1 MMELHFKNL
10 DIKINGG
17 ELVGIIGPNGAGKTY
32 LLKMLSGRVK
42 NSFIYID
49 NRLVDDYSLEYKRN
63 NIVCVFNDN
72 IYNTNVVSSELSYN
86 IEKLNISDIDNRVNY
101 FKEYFGLEDI
111 FDEDISGLS
120 NDDRVYIKILSLL
133 IINPIIFSIDDLLTY
148 LSNDKK
154 TKVLN
159 YIKENNITLI
169 NITSNME
176 ELFFVDK
183 ILVMNKGKKELF
195 DNTENVLKNEDI
207 FKRLGL
213 SLPFIYDINSML
225 KSYELI
231 REDHIVYKE
240 LVDMLWK

>member
-10 DIKINGG
+10 DIKVNSG
-17 ELVGIIGPNGAGKTY
+17 ELIGVVGPNGAGKTY

-49 NRLVDDYSLEYKRN
+49 NRLVDEYSFEYKRN

-72 IYNTNVVSSELSYN
+72 IYNTNVVSSELRYY
-86 IEKLNISDIDNRVNY
+86 IEKLNISDISNRVNY
-101 FKEYFGLEDI
+101 FKEYFGLENT
-111 FDEDISGLS
+111 FDEEISGLS
-120 NDDRVYIKILSLL
+120 NEDRVYIKILSLL
-133 IINPIIFSIDDLLTY
+133 IINPSIFSIDDLLTY

-176 ELFFVDK
+176 ELLFVDK

-195 DNTENVLKNEDI
+195 DNTENVLKNEDV

>member
-1 MMELHFKNL
+1 MKELHFKNL
-10 DIKINGG
+10 DIKVKSG
-17 ELVGIIGPNGAGKTY
+17 ELIGVVGPNGSGKTY

-49 NRLVDDYSLEYKRN
+49 NRLIDEYSFEYKRN

-72 IYNTNVVSSELSYN
+72 IFNTNVVSSELSYN

-101 FKEYFGLEDI
+101 FKEYFGLENI
-111 FDEDISGLS
+111 FDEEISALS
-120 NDDRVYIKILSLL
+120 NEDRVYIKILSLL
-133 IINPIIFSIDDLLTY
+133 IINPSIFSIDDLLTY

-176 ELFFVDK
+176 ELLFVDK

-195 DNTENVLKNEDI
+195 DNTENVLKNEDV

>member
-1 MMELHFKNL
+1 MKELHFKNL
-10 DIKINGG
+10 DININRG
-17 ELVGIIGPNGAGKTY
+17 ELIGIIGPNGAGKTY

-42 NSFIYID
+42 NNYIYID
-49 NRLVDDYSLEYKRN
+49 NRLVDEYSLEYKRN

-72 IYNTNVVSSELSYN
+72 IYNTNIVSSELNYY
-86 IEKLNISDIDNRVNY
+86 IEKLNISDMDIRVSS
-101 FKEYFGLEDI
+101 FKDYFGLEDI
-111 FDEDISGLS
+111 FDEEINNLS
-120 NDDRVYIKILSLL
+120 IEKRVYIKILSLL
-133 IINPIIFSIDDLLTY
+133 IINPSIFSIDDLLTY

-154 TKVLN
+154 TRILN
-159 YIKENNITLI
+159 YIKDKNITLI

-176 ELFFVDK
+176 DLLFVDK
-183 ILVMNKGKKELF
+183 VLVMNKGKKEFF
-195 DNTENVLKNEDI
+195 DNTEKVLKNEDV

-231 REDHIVYKE
+231 RDDHIVYKE